1 MEKLRGR
8 VAVVTGAGGGIGA
21 ALARAC
27 GGQGMRVIAADVDE
41 EGAAETAE
49 AIRSGG
55 GEALFARVDVRQR
68 AELDALAERSFEAFG
83 ACHLLVNN
91 AGVMVNR
98 PVAEME
104 QKDWEW
110 LLSVNLWG
118 VIHGIGAFLPRMRAQ
133 GGEGHI
139 VNTASM
145 AGLLAFGGMGLG
157 AYTTSKFAVVGL
169 SEFLAGELEGSGIGV
184 SVVCPGAVRTRIAES
199 ERNRPEDL
207 ATGLPVHVAEA
218 DPAHLNPQTPEQVA
232 DTILS
237 GVRMGQL
244 HIITHPEMKPLVELR
259 HQKISE
265 AFDAAAEREA

>member
-259 HQKISE
+259 HQKISA